1 MKQEPHDFSR
11 GRFRERYST
20 THIDRYK
27 EIINI
32 KNISNKVYENV
43 YMNILKEN
51 NNTDI
56 IELSLND
63 KDYSDRIMI
72 PIIEPNNII
81 NVFIRITKDKSIQ
94 NYGSKNFSIEFN

>member
-1 MKQEPHDFSR
+1 
-11 GRFRERYST
+11 
-20 THIDRYK
+20 
-27 EIINI
+27 
-32 KNISNKVYENV
+32 
-43 YMNILKEN
+43 MNILKEN